1 MATFA
6 WQTWNSA
13 PFSIERKRG
22 KTPGTVIICVSGP
35 LTVRDVYTALS
46 PMELNKV
53 IDSPAEPGEEP
64 LVKIVLDLS
73 ACPSMDSSGLGIL
86 ATHYVRCRRNG
97 IKMIAVGASP
107 RVREVLKITKMDSV
121 IPMVATQYV
130 RCQRNGIKMIAV
142 GASPRVLEVLKI
154 TKMDSVIPMAATME
168 EAESA

>member
-1 MATFA
+1 MAAFA

-22 KTPGTVIICVSGP
+22 KTPGTVIMRLSGP
-35 LTVRDVYTALS
+35 LTVRDVYSALS
-46 PMELNKV
+46 PMELNKL

-64 LVKIVLDLS
+64 PVKYILDLTD
-73 ACPSMDSSGLGIL
+73 CPFVDSSGLGMV

-107 RVREVLKITKMDSV
+107 RVREVMRITKMDSV
-121 IPMVATQYV
+121 IPMVAT
-130 RCQRNGIKMIAV
+130 
-142 GASPRVLEVLKI
+142 L
-154 TKMDSVIPMAATME
+154 E

>member
-22 KTPGTVIICVSGP
+22 KAPGTVILCVSGP

-46 PMELNKV
+46 PAELNNV
-53 IDSPAEPGEEP
+53 IDRPAEPGEEP
-64 LVKIVLDLS
+64 PVKYILDLTN
-73 ACPSMDSSGLGIL
+73 CPYMDSSGLGMV
-86 ATHYVRCRRNG
+86 ATQYVRCRRNG

-121 IPMVATQYV
+121 IPMVAT
-130 RCQRNGIKMIAV
+130 
-142 GASPRVLEVLKI
+142 
-154 TKMDSVIPMAATME
+154 ME